1 MTCVAGYTH
10 DGWVGIAADRAA
22 SNPSVIY
29 DTVEPKVFRNGP
41 FIMGYAGS
49 FRFGQVMQYQFEAP
63 PHRAGISA
71 MAYICTDFTHA
82 MRAYL
87 KANGITDITNS
98 VETAKGTA
106 LIGYNGQLFEMDWDF
121 HFAVRPFAA
130 IGGGFLPALGAMTLM
145 EKLERER
152 EDMVGKFAWMDK
164 PVYAVEVA
172 AETNPFVRGPIDLET
187 LEPGTRAP
195 LPPGPPKNFRNLW
208 GLRS

>member
-1 MTCVAGYTH
+1 MTCVAGMAH
-10 DGWVGIAADRAA
+10 DSWVTIAADRAA

-63 PHRAGISA
+63 PHPLDISN
-71 MAYICTDFTHA
+71 MEYLCTHFTHA

-98 VETAKGTA
+98 VETSKGTA

-121 HFAVRPFAA
+121 HFAIRPYTA
-130 IGGGFLPALGAMTLM
+130 IGGGFLSALGAMT
-145 EKLERER
+145 
-152 EDMVGKFAWMDK
+152 FMDK
-164 PVYAVEVA
+164 YSDVVNRQSPVSTVEMAVGVA
-172 AETNPFVRGPIDLET
+172 IECNPFCRGPIDVEV
-187 LEPGTRAP
+187 LEPGKRAP
-195 LPPGPPKNFRNLW
+195 LPPKPKKKYILF
-208 GLRS
+208 